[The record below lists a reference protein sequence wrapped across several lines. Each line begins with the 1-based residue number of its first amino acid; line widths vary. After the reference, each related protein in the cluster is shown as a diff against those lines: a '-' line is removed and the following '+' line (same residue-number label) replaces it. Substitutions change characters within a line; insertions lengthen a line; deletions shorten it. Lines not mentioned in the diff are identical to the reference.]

1 MANGKRVIPPRSLP
15 EIANFSLNRLANLPE
30 EYKRFDNPHIY
41 KIGISKNLENE
52 RNRLI
57 QEFKR

>member
-1 MANGKRVIPPRSLP
+1 MSLP
-15 EIANFSLNRLANLPE
+15 EIANYSMIRLANLPE

-41 KIGISKNLENE
+41 KIGISKKLETE

-57 QEFKR
+57 QEFKK